1 MIKKLN
7 VVLVAVFVA
16 MLALKGLNGLK
27 KARARADADRT
38 PAASTAVREA
48 PSIPPPHVYYVH
60 WMYFASEDPISNRN
74 GILLDTVRAVFPGST
89 FTLLRGGPEQFVQK
103 LREDPHAVVVGYGHH
118 PALEGCRAAQT
129 PLGYGKFILM
139 TLRSN
144 PWRYT
149 GPDSLDKLRIVML
162 SECLDYKE
170 LRERHERLG
179 PDSPLLRVFPE
190 TLSPMELAAM
200 VEAGKADAFVAGGDH
215 GNASGIALEATSVRI
230 LQHFRKSPEIGRGD
244 VLLYVSSL
252 DKDYSDRVIEAYET
266 GIRRID
272 ASGERR
278 RIFDYYGMVPP
289 PIEKK

>member
-48 PSIPPPHVYYVH
+48 PSIPPPHVYYDY
-60 WMYFASEDPISNRN
+60 WMYFSSEDPISNRN
-74 GILLDTVRAVFPGST
+74 GILLDTIRAIFPGAT
-89 FTLLRGGPEQFVQK
+89 FSLLRGGLEQHVQK
-103 LREDPHAVVVGYGHH
+103 LREDPRAVVVGYGRHS
-118 PALEGCRAAQT
+118 AFEGCRAAQT
-129 PLGYGKFILM
+129 PLAYGRVILM

-149 GPDSLDKLRIVML
+149 GPDSLDNLRIVM
-162 SECLDYKE
+162 SADGLDYEE
-170 LRERHERLG
+170 LRKRHERLG
-179 PDSPLLRVFPE
+179 PDSSLLRVFPL
-190 TLSPMELAAM
+190 TTTPMELAAM
-200 VEAGKADAFVAGGDH
+200 VEDGKADAFVTGGDH
-215 GNASGIALEATSVRI
+215 GIGGGIALGTSVRI
-230 LQHFRKSPEIGRGD
+230 IQRFRKSPEIARGD
-244 VLLYVSSL
+244 IMLYVSSL
-252 DKDYSDRVIEAYET
+252 DKDYADRVIEAYEA

-278 RIFDYYGMVPP
+278 RIFDYYGMVPT
-289 PIEKK
+289 PIKK

>member
-1 MIKKLN
+1 MIKKIN
-7 VVLVAVFVA
+7 IIMVVALVA
-16 MLALKGLNGLK
+16 LLGLKGLK
-27 KARARADADRT
+27 EAKAARSRRIASAANVPSETRQI
-38 PAASTAVREA
+38 PA
-48 PSIPPPHVYYVH
+48 IPPPHVYYDY
-60 WMYFASEDPISNRN
+60 WMYFSSEDPISNRN
-74 GILLDTVRAVFPGST
+74 GILLDTIRAIFPGAT
-89 FTLLRGGPEQFVQK
+89 FSLLRGGPVQSVQK

-162 SECLDYKE
+162 SDCLDYKE

-200 VEAGKADAFVAGGDH
+200 VEEGKADAFVTGGDH
-215 GNASGIALEATSVRI
+215 GNGGGVALEATSVRI
-230 LQHFRKSPEIGRGD
+230 LQRFRKSPEIGRGD
-244 VLLYVSSL
+244 ILLYVSSL
-252 DKDYSDRVIEAYET
+252 DKGYSDRVIEAYEA

-289 PIEKK
+289 PIGKK